1 MTDTLTA
8 SKKWCRYDDDF
19 KERNGYRLPAD
30 PYWLAPPQG
39 SIVPLWHRG
48 GAPNYQPKPMICKHV
63 QDPIKAW
70 RREKRKWHTG
80 AQILKT
86 VTVVKGPT
94 EIEAEKR
101 LETVTTIHQTEMFP
115 RRNSLQLFHMTQ
127 KEVYEPE
134 NEVEIVPTTQQ
145 TECLLRR
152 NCMQLF
158 RCTQKE
164 GQSPTNGNRSV
175 SIFFCSAGTIA
186 EKLANKLHRWVES
199 LVKDSADLQL
209 CSRPE
214 PLNKL
219 NASDLTADN
228 ILLLVVSSTGQGEIP
243 SNGLGL
249 LKVCENIL
257 SRRLRDRTQGFRFA
271 IFGNGDSRYS
281 ATYNGAA
288 IKINDHLTQVGGVP
302 LTTGIFQADT
312 AVEPLPLSALRSW
325 LNKLQPSIIEQP
337 TDSLATV
344 VVRSSTDD
352 KHTAVFVTVTPLVEL
367 RQKYEDY
374 QDRLLS
380 TLGEGSLVG
389 ASPGIHEGKH
399 NSLLVTFDVDSDIHQ
414 EMSCIQ
420 ILPSNAPSKVNQ
432 ALRSLCVQSSDRV
445 DLGLHCKNP
454 TYLSYLTDYVD
465 LELPFSDVE
474 CLEAVEPASHGGLTQ
489 ASLRTLPVQTVLE
502 RLHGSMIQ
510 MSDGR
515 RCEFLRDICHGMPLL
530 HTRTYSIASSRHYP
544 SSRNRADV
552 STGRDV
558 DIMVKVLPGGR
569 FSDTFMTDVTLP
581 ASLKYRIVDSP
592 SGATVR
598 RNHQKPFVIVATGAG
613 FGPVRCF
620 LQWRIGIMRDA
631 LAQGRPLATPGS
643 GISLFLGLKPAD
655 VELMVDVLNE
665 AMSVNLIDV
674 LHVVPSNPVKHRVY
688 DDLGLFTRHL
698 RIKLFK
704 REGMVFV
711 CTNKAAAAATKS
723 RFEDVLGGRVEEM
736 LGERY
741 VEEVF

>member
-19 KERNGYRLPAD
+19 KEKNGYRLPAD

-70 RREKRKWHTG
+70 RREKWKGHTG
-80 AQILKT
+80 AQILKP
-86 VTVVKGPT
+86 VAVVKEPT
-94 EIEAEKR
+94 EIAAEKR
-101 LETVTTIHQTEMFP
+101 SETVTSIHQTDMFP
-115 RRNSLQLFHMTQ
+115 RRNSLQLVHTTQ

-145 TECLLRR
+145 TESLVRR
-152 NCMQLF
+152 NSMQLF
-158 RCTQKE
+158 QRTQKE
-164 GQSPTNGNRSV
+164 GQLPANGNRSV

-186 EKLANKLHRWVES
+186 EKLANKLHGWAER

-209 CSRPE
+209 CSRCE
-214 PLNKL
+214 PLNSL

-249 LKVCENIL
+249 LEVCENLL
-257 SRRLRDRTQGFRFA
+257 SRRLMDRPQGFRFA

-312 AVEPLPLSALRSW
+312 AVEPLPWSALRSW
-325 LNKLQPSIIEQP
+325 LNKLQPSIIDEP
-337 TDSLATV
+337 TESLATA
-344 VVRSSTDD
+344 VVRSPTDD
-352 KHTAVFVTVTPLVEL
+352 KRTAVFVKVTPLVEL
-367 RQKYEDY
+367 GEKYEDY

-380 TLGEGSLVG
+380 TLGEASLVG
-389 ASPGIHEGKH
+389 ASPGIHEGKR
-399 NSLLVTFDVDSDIHQ
+399 NSLLVKIDVDSDVLE

-432 ALRSLCVQSSDRV
+432 ALRSLCVKSSDRV
-445 DLGLHCKNP
+445 DLGLRCKNP

-465 LELPFSDVE
+465 LEFPFSDAD
-474 CLEAVEPASHGGLTQ
+474 CLEAVELASHGGLTK
-489 ASLRTLPVQTVLE
+489 ASLSKIPVQTVLE
-502 RLHGSMIQ
+502 RLHGSITR

-515 RCEFLRDICHGMPLL
+515 RCEFLRDICQGMPLL
-530 HTRTYSIASSRHYP
+530 HTRTYSIASSRHHPP
-544 SSRNRADV
+544 SRDRANV
-552 STGRDV
+552 PTGREV
-558 DIMVKVLPGGR
+558 DIMVKVRPGGR
-569 FSDTFMTDVTLP
+569 FSDTFIRDATVP

-598 RNHQKPFVIVATGAG
+598 KNHRKPFVIVATGAG
-613 FGPVRCF
+613 FGPVRCL
-620 LQWRIGIMRDA
+620 LQWRVGIAR
-631 LAQGRPLATPGS
+631 GRPPPTQGS
-643 GISLFLGLKPAD
+643 GISLFLGLKPSD
-655 VELMVDVLNE
+655 VALVVDVLNE
-665 AMSVNLIDV
+665 AMSVGLIDV
-674 LHVVPSNPVKHRVY
+674 LDVVPSNPGKRRVH
-688 DDLGLFTRHL
+688 DRLGLFARHL
-698 RIKLFK
+698 RIKLFE

-711 CTNKAAAAATKS
+711 CTSKAAAAATKS
-723 RFEDVLGGRVEEM
+723 RFENVLGGR
-736 LGERY
+736 GHRDGS
-741 VEEVF
+741 